1 MKCNSCGAIID
12 GQKKV
17 ILSQG
22 TWSPVKHYNRVCQYA
37 LQRGKSCENTVRIK
51 DDNLTWEAENKQIE
65 KDFDNLY
72 NYLLS
77 ES

>member
-1 MKCNSCGAIID
+1 MKCNSCGAIVD

-22 TWSPVKHYNRVCQYA
+22 SWSPVKHYNRVCRYA
-37 LQRGKSCENTVRIK
+37 LERNKLCENTVRIK